1 MWSQHPLRTNR
12 DALAM
17 SALLWWSEWDG
28 RWGQFSLRECKVQ
41 GNIFSSGFF
50 YEDFVLVPQKSRISY
65 ILNFAFRSIFC
76 ILIIEHQEQI
86 AAGEIYSEQLLDSPK
101 QRNP

>member
-1 MWSQHPLRTNR
+1 MGWEVGPVFTPGMQS
-12 DALAM
+12 
-17 SALLWWSEWDG
+17 SS
-28 RWGQFSLRECKVQ
+28 
-41 GNIFSSGFF
+41 NIFSSGFF

-76 ILIIEHQEQI
+76 ILIKEHQEQI
-86 AAGEIYSEQLLDSPK
+86 AAGEIYSERLLDSLK